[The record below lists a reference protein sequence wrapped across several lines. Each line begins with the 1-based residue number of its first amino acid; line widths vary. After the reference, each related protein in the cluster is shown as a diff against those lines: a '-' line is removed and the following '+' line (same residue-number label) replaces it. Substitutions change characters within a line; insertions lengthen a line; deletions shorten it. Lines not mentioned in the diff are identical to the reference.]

1 MKIASFRLAAL
12 LPVVLSACATPVTP
26 RYSVGTDNVLALKAM
41 NTSGVYV
48 GEITEPA
55 QDDVKCRGIGR
66 MRMQDGDSHAG
77 YIRRA
82 LADELKVAGAY
93 SNQPAR
99 ITLTGDLAA
108 IDSSSGLGSSKGR
121 WSMTLNLRSSNGAT
135 MTVTNDYNFRSGFSA
150 PAACN
155 NVAQAFVPAVQ
166 DLIGAAI
173 ANPAFAA
180 LVR

>member
-1 MKIASFRLAAL
+1 MKNGVGLAAL
-12 LPVVLSACATPVTP
+12 CALTACATPVTP

-48 GEITEPA
+48 GDIGEPA

-66 MRMQDGDSHAG
+66 VRMQDDLTHAA

-93 SNQPAR
+93 ANLPAR
-99 ITLTGDLAA
+99 VTITGALVSINL
-108 IDSSSGLGSSKGR
+108 SSGLGSNNGR

-135 MTVTNDYNFRSGFSA
+135 MTVASDYNFRSGFSA

-166 DLIGAAI
+166 DLIGKAI
-173 ANPAFAA
+173 ASPSFAA
-180 LVR
+180 MVR